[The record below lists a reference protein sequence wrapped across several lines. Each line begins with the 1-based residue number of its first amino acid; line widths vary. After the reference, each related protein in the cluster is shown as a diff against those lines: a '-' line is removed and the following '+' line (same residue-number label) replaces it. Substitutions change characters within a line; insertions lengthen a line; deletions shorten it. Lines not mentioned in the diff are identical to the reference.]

1 MKNIGIPPLW
11 EIATA
16 INFLL
21 YYYTIKSLVSLQ
33 IQGFFAGKNQK
44 KRAVSSLLQPPPP
57 FGRKPCCT
65 RQRSKPFRSNSPFL
79 MSKRCHAA
87 LCVFRLPLFVCPCH
101 SLLATVPQPV
111 ENTRVKCTSKLALV
125 FSWCLWF
132 FHCTANDTNTLAKMN
147 NRKQNAKGDSLHRLT
162 KRTI

>member
-1 MKNIGIPPLW
+1 ML
-11 EIATA
+11 A
-16 INFLL
+16 
-21 YYYTIKSLVSLQ
+21 
-33 IQGFFAGKNQK
+33 IQGFLHRKNK
-44 KRAVSSLLQPPPP
+44 RKRAVSSLLQPPPP

-125 FSWCLWF
+125 FSWCLMSVLCAPKTSNSLKKWII
-132 FHCTANDTNTLAKMN
+132 TANKERRGPQKNTEP
-147 NRKQNAKGDSLHRLT
+147 T
-162 KRTI
+162 KFKRSTPS

>member
-57 FGRKPCCT
+57 FVGRKPCCT

-87 LCVFRLPLFVCPCH
+87 LCVFRLPLFVCSCH

-111 ENTRVKCTSKLALV
+111 ENKTQRGIVYTVWRKGQFNRPASLPQTPNKNGCSK
-125 FSWCLWF
+125 
-132 FHCTANDTNTLAKMN
+132 TKKERKIKNDGIN
-147 NRKQNAKGDSLHRLT
+147 
-162 KRTI
+162 

>member
-1 MKNIGIPPLW
+1 MYRCRYK
-11 EIATA
+11 A
-16 INFLL
+16 FLL
-21 YYYTIKSLVSLQ
+21 VKIK
-33 IQGFFAGKNQK
+33 K

-87 LCVFRLPLFVCPCH
+87 LCVFRLPLFVCSCH